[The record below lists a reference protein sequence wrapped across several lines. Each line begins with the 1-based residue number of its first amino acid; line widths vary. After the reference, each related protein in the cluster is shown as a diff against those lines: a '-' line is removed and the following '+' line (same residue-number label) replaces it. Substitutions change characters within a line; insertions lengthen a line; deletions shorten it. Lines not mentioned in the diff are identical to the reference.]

1 MYHPV
6 TLQAMATARRQDL
19 MREAD
24 ARRLARQAR
33 QGQPRMATRILEGLG
48 GLLVETGERLQKRS
62 DPQSNGA
69 LGKVEA

>member
-33 QGQPRMATRILEGLG
+33 QGQPRILEGLG
-48 GLLVETGERLQKRS
+48 GLLAETRERLKEDRA
-62 DPQSNGA
+62 PQGNNS
-69 LGKVEA
+69 LGWAEE

>member
-6 TLQAMATARRQDL
+6 MLEAMARARRQDL
-19 MREAD
+19 LREAD

-33 QGQPRMATRILEGLG
+33 EGQPGLADRLLEELG
-48 GLLVETGERLQKRS
+48 DLLVETGERLQKRS
-62 DPQSNGA
+62 APQGNGT